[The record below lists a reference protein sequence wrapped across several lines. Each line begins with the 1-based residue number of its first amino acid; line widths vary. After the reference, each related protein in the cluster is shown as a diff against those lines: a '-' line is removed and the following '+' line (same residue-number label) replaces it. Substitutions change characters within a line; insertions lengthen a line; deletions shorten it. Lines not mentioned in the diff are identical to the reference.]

1 MNLESKVKVLVV
13 EDQTGQRLLLSRI
26 VKKFSSI
33 QLFPVA
39 DAFDAYAVLAENPD
53 VDVIILDHEMPYV
66 SGLEFM
72 NKLRDSSAYKNVK
85 IIFATADSE
94 YESFCSVGADACLH
108 KPFSADALQSAL
120 QDVLGVE
127 SLS

>member
-1 MNLESKVKVLVV
+1 MKILVC

-26 VKKFSSI
+26 VKKLGNI

-72 NKLRDSSAYKNVK
+72 NKLRDSAVYKK
-85 IIFATADSE
+85 IKIVFVTADE
-94 YESFCSVGADACLH
+94 DYESFVSVGADACLH
-108 KPFSADALQSAL
+108 KPFSADLL
-120 QDVLGVE
+120 RETLHGLVGTEL
-127 SLS
+127 LP